1 MSLCVC
7 VCARVCV
14 EGVFSGRL
22 VNALVF
28 LAFPWP
34 RETRHLAV
42 AIRLPWQPQ
51 GMLRSILYP
60 IITCACG
67 PGCGC
72 NYLVCL
78 CGNIEKAFIKLAQ
91 WVGIYREVSGEAE
104 RLVIQ

>member
-1 MSLCVC
+1 MCVC
-7 VCARVCV
+7 V
-14 EGVFSGRL
+14 
-22 VNALVF
+22 VNVL
-28 LAFPWP
+28 LCLPFPRP
-34 RETRHLAV
+34 RQTRHLAV
-42 AIRLPWQPQ
+42 AIRLPWQPL
-51 GMLRSILYP
+51 GALSSILYP

-78 CGNIEKAFIKLAQ
+78 RGNIEKAFIKLAQ